1 MTTVVIAPS
10 NVAGFPDG
18 GGHFW
23 VYMQYVQGLRRL
35 GCDVY
40 WLEHLLA
47 SGDARRDEDALR
59 VFLTRMR
66 DFGLAEKVLI
76 VQPGEKFPRG
86 VDSGGRLTSRQAAE
100 SVCARAD
107 LLLNFWYRIDA
118 ELLSRFRKTAL
129 VDIDPGL
136 LQFWIS
142 EGQIEV
148 AEFDI
153 YFTTGETVGSAKARF
168 PDCGIAWNRI
178 RPVVSL
184 SDWPVVY
191 DDNAKALTTVSGW
204 WGDEWISNG
213 RDVLYQNNKRVSFMQ
228 FAELAART
236 EQTLELA
243 LALGIKDS
251 QDEYVPEDPNEADS
265 TEYQGDA
272 KDCSILESYGW
283 RIRLASD
290 VASSPESY
298 RNYVQRSRGEFSCA
312 KPSCMRFQNAWVSDR
327 SLCYLAS
334 GKPIIV
340 QDTGPSEFLP
350 RAEGMFRF
358 RTIAEALA
366 AIDAMNSDYALHC
379 EAARALAETYFGA
392 EKGME
397 ALLNKALAPL
407 KSNARQKL
415 DRAGAGMTDLAT

>member
-1 MTTVVIAPS
+1 MTTVVISPS
-10 NVAGFPDG
+10 NVADFPDG

-23 VYMQYVQGLRRL
+23 VYMQYVQGLKRL

-40 WLEHLLA
+40 WLEHIHG
-47 SGDARRDEDALR
+47 SGDARRDEEALR
-59 VFLTRMR
+59 VFLKRMR
-66 DFGLAEKVLI
+66 DFGLAEQVLI
-76 VQPGEKFPRG
+76 VQQGEKFPRG
-86 VDSGGRLTSRQAAE
+86 IDNSGELTTHQSAE
-100 SVCARAD
+100 SVCARTD
-107 LLLNFWYRIDA
+107 LLLNFSYAIDA
-118 ELLSRFRKTAL
+118 ELLSRFSKTAL

-142 EGQIEV
+142 EGQIQI
-148 AEFDI
+148 ARYDI
-153 YFTTGETVGSAKARF
+153 YFTTGETVGSEEALF
-168 PDCGIAWNRI
+168 PDCDISWNYM

-184 SDWPVVY
+184 SDWPMVY
-191 DDNAKALTTVSGW
+191 DDNAQVLTTVSGW

-236 EQTLELA
+236 EQALELA

-251 QDEYVPEDPNEADS
+251 QDEYVSDDSNETDRA
-265 TEYQGDA
+265 EYQGDA
-272 KDCSILESYGW
+272 KDRSILENYGW

-290 VASSPESY
+290 VAGGPESY
-298 RNYVQRSRGEFSCA
+298 RNYIQKSRGEFSCA

-334 GKPIIV
+334 GKPTIV
-340 QDTGPSEFLP
+340 QDTGPSQFLP

-358 RTIAEALA
+358 RTIDEALA

-379 EAARALAETYFGA
+379 EAARALAETYFDA

-397 ALLNKALAPL
+397 SLLNKALATSTFSPKTVL
-407 KSNARQKL
+407 NKAWSRV
-415 DRAGAGMTDLAT
+415 